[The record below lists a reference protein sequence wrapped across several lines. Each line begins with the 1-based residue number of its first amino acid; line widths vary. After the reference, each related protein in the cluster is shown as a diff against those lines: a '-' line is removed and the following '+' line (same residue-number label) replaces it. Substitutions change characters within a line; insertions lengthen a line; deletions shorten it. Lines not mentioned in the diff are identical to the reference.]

1 MTREET
7 LAILGVLRAAY
18 PNFYKDKGKSELEG
32 IVSLWTEMFSDDP
45 AQIVAAA
52 VKTHIA
58 TDAKGFPPHIGAIK
72 NAIVKI
78 TKPPELDMSE
88 MEAWGLVRKA
98 IHGAS
103 MEEWSCR
110 WRNGVRDP
118 RPSAVVHFEALP
130 EVLQR
135 IVGSPKQL
143 AEWERL
149 DEDEINTVLQSNF
162 MRSFRAKAAHER
174 EYMALPNDV
183 KKTMRQIGGQMGTFA
198 LNEAKSE
205 EMRC

>member
-18 PNFYKDKGKSELEG
+18 PNFYKDKGKAELEG

-78 TKPPELDMSE
+78 TKPPALDMSE
-88 MEAWGLVRKA
+88 MEAWNLVRKA
-98 IHGAS
+98 IQGAS
-103 MEEWSCR
+103 MEEWSR
-110 WRNGVRDP
+110 KWINGELDQ
-118 RPSAVVHFEALP
+118 RPSAVRNYEALP

-149 DEDEINTVLQSNF
+149 GDDEINTVLQSNF
-162 MRSFRAKAAHER
+162 MRSFRARAAHER

-183 KKTMRQIGGQMGTFA
+183 KQVMGQLSAGMKPLA
-198 LNEAKSE
+198 LE
-205 EMRC
+205 